1 MAKRSKPEIVDVEAL
16 RAALT
21 AAELRADEATSRADE
36 ATSRADQATS
46 RADQA
51 TSRADQAVRLADEAV
66 LRADEAQAAVQRAE
80 AEAAAVKAQ
89 LSGDAA
95 LIAHLRLEIAKL
107 TRTLYGQRSE
117 RTQRLIDQYELQFEE
132 LEASATADAL
142 AAEKAADKAMM
153 PASAARRKPSR
164 QPFPSHLP
172 RLRVVVP
179 GPTVCPCCGRA
190 RLSKMGE
197 DVTETLEVVPR
208 RWTVIQTVRERF
220 SCRACEGV
228 AQAPAPFH
236 AVPRG
241 WAGPSLLAMVLFE
254 KYGQHVPLNRQA
266 ERYAREGVPLS
277 LSTLAGQV
285 GACAAALDPLFP
297 LIEAHVLAA
306 GRLHGDDTTIPVL
319 AKGKTATGRMWVYVR
334 DDRPFGGTDPPAAV
348 FHFSPDR
355 RGEHPQGHLA
365 GWTGVLQADAYGGYG
380 KLYGGGRK
388 PAPILEAACWAHA
401 RRQFFE
407 LADIEAAARQR
418 AQKVAVIAPLALEAV
433 RRMDKLFA
441 IEREVNGHTA
451 AERLAVR
458 SQRSAPIV
466 AALKEW
472 MRAERARLPRAAPV
486 AKAMNY
492 MLERWPSFARFLDDG
507 RVCMTNNAAERALR
521 GLALGRKAWLFA
533 GSNRGGQRAA
543 FFNSLIVTAKLND
556 VDPQAWL
563 ADVLGRIAS
572 HPAQRLGELLPW
584 NWKPAPTAAVDLD
597 AAA

>member
-1 MAKRSKPEIVDVEAL
+1 MPKRIKPEIVDVAAL
-16 RAALT
+16 RAALA
-21 AAELRADEATSRADE
+21 AAEA
-36 ATSRADQATS
+36 RADQATQ
-46 RADQA
+46 RADE
-51 TSRADQAVRLADEAV
+51 AVRLADEA
-66 LRADEAQAAVQRAE
+66 QAAVDRVE

-117 RTQRLIDQYELQFEE
+117 RTQRLLDQYELELEE
-132 LEASATADAL
+132 LEASAAADAL
-142 AAEKAADKAMM
+142 AAEKAAAKAAV
-153 PASAARRKPSR
+153 PAPAERRKPSR
-164 QPFPSHLP
+164 QPFPAHLP
-172 RLRVVVP
+172 RVRVVVP
-179 GPTVCPCCGRA
+179 GPGACPCCGGT
-190 RLSKMGE
+190 RLSRLGE

-208 RWTVIQTVRERF
+208 QWTVIQTVRERF
-220 SCRACEGV
+220 SCRACQGV
-228 AQAPAPFH
+228 SQAPAPFH
-236 AVPRG
+236 AVPCG

-254 KYGQHVPLNRQA
+254 KYGQHMPLNRQA

-277 LSTLAGQV
+277 LSTLADQV
-285 GACAAALDPLFP
+285 GTCAGVLEPLFR
-297 LIEAHVLAA
+297 LIEAHVMAT
-306 GRLHGDDTTIPVL
+306 GRLHGDDTTVPVL
-319 AKGKTATGRMWVYVR
+319 AKGKTTTGRVWVYVR
-334 DDRPFGGTDPPAAV
+334 DDRPFGGADPPAAL

-355 RGEHPQGHLA
+355 RGEHPQAHLA

-380 KLYGGGRK
+380 KLYGGERK
-388 PAPILEAACWAHA
+388 PAPIIEAACWAHA
-401 RRQFFE
+401 RRKFFE

-418 AQKVAVIAPLALEAV
+418 ARKKVAVIAPLALEAV
-433 RRMDKLFA
+433 RRMDELFA
-441 IEREVNGHTA
+441 IEREVNGHPA
-451 AERLAVR
+451 AERLAMR
-458 SQRSAPIV
+458 REPSAPIV
-466 AALKEW
+466 AALESW

-486 AKAMNY
+486 AKAMDY
-492 MLERWPSFARFLDDG
+492 MLDRWASFARFLDDG
-507 RVCMTNNAAERALR
+507 RVCMSNNAAERALR

-584 NWKPAPTAAVDLD
+584 NWRPIPAETPSLD